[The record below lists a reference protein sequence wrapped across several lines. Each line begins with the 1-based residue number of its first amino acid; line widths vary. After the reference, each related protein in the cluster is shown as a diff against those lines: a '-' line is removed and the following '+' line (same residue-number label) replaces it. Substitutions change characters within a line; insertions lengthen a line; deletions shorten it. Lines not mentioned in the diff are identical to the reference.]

1 MAAERK
7 LDVRYVK
14 GLTRYM
20 KIQKPGKLPGW
31 TRTPAKAYIMMPNT
45 LPSAEAASELGA
57 PAISAWARVLPKRKA
72 DQMTKKTSALLV
84 CTVPVHLALRK
95 RPVG

>member
-7 LDVRYVK
+7 LDARYVK

-20 KIQKPGKLPGW
+20 KIQNPGKFPGW
-31 TRTPAKAYIMMPNT
+31 TRTPAKAYIMMPKT
-45 LPSAEAASELGA
+45 FPRAEAASELGP
-57 PAISAWARVLPKRKA
+57 PAIRACASVLPKRNA
-72 DQMTKKTSALLV
+72 DQITKNTRVLLV

-95 RPVG
+95 RPIG

>member
-20 KIQKPGKLPGW
+20 KIQNPGRFPGW
-31 TRTPAKAYIMMPNT
+31 TSTPAKAYIMMPNT

-57 PAISAWARVLPKRKA
+57 PAMRACARVLPKRKA
-72 DQMTKKTSALLV
+72 DQMTRKTSVLLV

-95 RPVG
+95 RPMG